1 MNRKIEE
8 EQKLKEEKNRRAQE
22 SKNKKVHV
30 AGIRPKFFRS
40 NKPELERREEKK
52 EVQSE
57 QQIAIQRYLGM
68 QLEDEEKKRQ

>member
-1 MNRKIEE
+1 M
-8 EQKLKEEKNRRAQE
+8 
-22 SKNKKVHV
+22 HV